1 MVTFRFYVV
10 SIVAFFLALAVG
22 VVVGSV
28 LDGRIA
34 DELQNRL
41 DGVEASLDETVAAID
56 AKNVQIDELERYID
70 ASAPYAVQSRLDATS
85 TLVVAETGIDDAAV
99 ADLVLRLR
107 QAGSAVEGIVW
118 LEPRWDLAEP
128 EDLSAAAT
136 LAGVTST
143 DPATVRAALA
153 QRLVQGSG
161 AGTTSEATTTTSTA
175 APTTESV
182 PGAEAV
188 PSTEAP
194 STVAP
199 STTTTEAPP
208 AALRFDAAPLTEL
221 ADAGLVRLQ
230 GIDAEELAEG
240 GELLFVA
247 ATGTDSTLAE
257 PGDAAIELVRTA
269 SEAGVPAVLAEVT
282 AAPDEGE
289 TAQRGTLIAG
299 AFESGSVGFSTVDD
313 LELIAGRVATVLALD
328 VLRDGTV
335 GRFGY
340 GPDVDGILPAWQ
352 GP

>member
-10 SIVAFFLALAVG
+10 STVAFFLALAVG

-70 ASAPYAVQSRLDATS
+70 ASAPYTVQSRLDATS

-128 EDLSAAAT
+128 DDLSAAAT

-161 AGTTSEATTTTSTA
+161 DGGTSEATTTTTA
-175 APTTESV
+175 VPTTETV
-182 PGAEAV
+182 PGATA

-194 STVAP
+194 SSVAP
-199 STTTTEAPP
+199 STTTTEVPP
-208 AALRFDAAPLTEL
+208 VALRFDAAPLSEL

-230 GIDAEELAEG
+230 GIDADQLAEG

-257 PGDAAIELVRTA
+257 PGEAAIELVRVA

-282 AAPDEGE
+282 AAPAEGE

-299 AFESGSVGFSTVDD
+299 AFESGPVGFSTVDD

>member
-10 SIVAFFLALAVG
+10 STVAFFLALAVG

-41 DGVEASLDETVAAID
+41 DGVEASLDETVTAID
-56 AKNVQIDELERYID
+56 AKNVEIDELERYID

-128 EDLSAAAT
+128 EELSAAAT

-161 AGTTSEATTTTSTA
+161 AGATSEATTTTSTTV
-175 APTTESV
+175 PTTESV

-188 PSTEAP
+188 PP
-194 STVAP
+194 TVAP

-208 AALRFDAAPLTEL
+208 ARLRFDAAPLSEL

-230 GIDAEELAEG
+230 GIDADRLADG
-240 GELLFVA
+240 GELLVVA
-247 ATGTDSTLAE
+247 ATGTDSTLAD
-257 PGDAAIELVRTA
+257 PGEAAIELVRTA
-269 SEAGVPAVLAEVT
+269 SEAGLPAVLAEVT

-289 TAQRGTLIAG
+289 AAQRGTLIAG